1 MFCTVCHTDPSQP
14 AASCI
19 KGICYPDRH
28 LTTSAM
34 RWGSKHEK
42 CAKAAYVTRMM
53 AEHVNFSV
61 RDSGLVIH
69 REYPEIGASPDGITW
84 CDCHGGGSHEVK
96 CLGRGHYQS
105 ERRSDLPWPE
115 GSTIGQMLDSSR
127 PGRASEGAT
136 CLGHQRGELL
146 AKCWTVVDL
155 GGRAKERPAL
165 ARGVNYW
172 PNVGQYWA
180 ANKYRARQ

>member
-1 MFCTVCHTDPSQP
+1 MEQATRAQSNSRLWPLFRAGRVTASMVCTVCHTDPSQP

-28 LTTSAM
+28 LTTPAM

-61 RDSGLVIH
+61 RDSGFVIP

-84 CDCHGGGSHEVK
+84 CDCHGEGILEVK
-96 CLGRGHYQS
+96 CLGRGHYQG

-115 GSTIGQMLDSSR
+115 GSTIGQMLDST
-127 PGRASEGAT
+127 GRLTSTGLDNNFKNTCAT
-136 CLGHQRGELL
+136 
-146 AKCWTVVDL
+146 
-155 GGRAKERPAL
+155 
-165 ARGVNYW
+165 
-172 PNVGQYWA
+172 GQ
-180 ANKYRARQ
+180 QV